1 MRDLFAMLEIIKDQ
15 QELREWGLTEEEIEG
30 YLEFFIDNYE
40 LTQVDSDRRK
50 KCLSVN
56 TNVRNAEKS
65 RRNG

>member
-40 LTQVDSDRRK
+40 LTQVDSDRRR
-50 KCLSVN
+50 KCLSAN
-56 TNVRNAEKS
+56 TNVRNVEKS